1 MVFKVIAAILVIV
14 LLHGSLVGQTQPQS
28 PLQTPA
34 EMQQVLR
41 RAEQKDKAVKVTLEK
56 NIDNQRKFS
65 GKVSEVSD
73 MGFTV
78 TDPKTGRS
86 TKFAYE
92 DVQQVKQKG
101 LSKGWKIGL
110 VVIAGVVIAAVAVL
124 ESVTE

>member
-1 MVFKVIAAILVIV
+1 MVFQVIAVMLVTV
-14 LLHGSLVGQTQPQS
+14 LLHGSLVAQAQPQS

-41 RAEQKDKAVKVTLEK
+41 RAEQKNKAVNVTLEK
-56 NIDNQRKFS
+56 KFDNHRKFS

-73 MGFTV
+73 TGFTV
-78 TDPKTGRS
+78 TDPKTGKS
-86 TKFAYE
+86 TKFAYQ

-124 ESVTE
+124 ENVTD